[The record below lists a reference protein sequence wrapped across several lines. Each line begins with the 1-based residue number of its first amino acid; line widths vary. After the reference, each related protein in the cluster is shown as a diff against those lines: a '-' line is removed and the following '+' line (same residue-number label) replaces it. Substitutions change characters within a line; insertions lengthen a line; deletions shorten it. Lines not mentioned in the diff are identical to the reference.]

1 MLAKEIE
8 YFLSQITLQSVSL
21 MLRTHP
27 LNKCRLQKIFFVAV
41 FISFAILPI
50 FCITKKHC
58 CRLLRIKVSDK
69 AWQVGR
75 NMRNV
80 KVIQEPEVME
90 SNTVSK
96 TPYEDRI
103 TNQSKSTLVLL
114 KCFYF
119 VPTLLF

>member
-1 MLAKEIE
+1 
-8 YFLSQITLQSVSL
+8 
-21 MLRTHP
+21 
-27 LNKCRLQKIFFVAV
+27 
-41 FISFAILPI
+41 
-50 FCITKKHC
+50 
-58 CRLLRIKVSDK
+58 
-69 AWQVGR
+69 
-75 NMRNV
+75 MRNV

-90 SNTVSK
+90 SNTVNK